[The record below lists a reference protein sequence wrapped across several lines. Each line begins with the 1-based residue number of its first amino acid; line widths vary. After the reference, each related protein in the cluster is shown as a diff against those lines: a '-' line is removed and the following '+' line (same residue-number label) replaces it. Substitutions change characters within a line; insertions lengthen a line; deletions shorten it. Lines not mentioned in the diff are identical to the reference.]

1 MHVQLHSTSAT
12 ARLLPTPLPPRPL
25 QVYHEVPPESTC
37 TYRLA
42 SLVCYYGQHYQAIV
56 YRPELAGYLLFDD
69 ASVSKVGSWRQVIAK
84 CQAGRIQ
91 PSVLFY
97 QAE

>member
-1 MHVQLHSTSAT
+1 
-12 ARLLPTPLPPRPL
+12 
-25 QVYHEVPPESTC
+25 VYHEVPHDTTC
-37 TYRLA
+37 TYRL
-42 SLVCYYGQHYQAIV
+42 SSMVCYYGQHYQAIV
-56 YRPELAGYLLFDD
+56 WRPEQQLYMLFDD
-69 ASVSKVGSWRQVIAK
+69 ASVSRVGSWQQVVAK

>member
-1 MHVQLHSTSAT
+1 MH
-12 ARLLPTPLPPRPL
+12 LLTPPPSPSPP

-56 YRPELAGYLLFDD
+56 YRPELSAYLLFDD
-69 ASVSKVGSWRQVIAK
+69 ASVSKVGSWQQVIAK